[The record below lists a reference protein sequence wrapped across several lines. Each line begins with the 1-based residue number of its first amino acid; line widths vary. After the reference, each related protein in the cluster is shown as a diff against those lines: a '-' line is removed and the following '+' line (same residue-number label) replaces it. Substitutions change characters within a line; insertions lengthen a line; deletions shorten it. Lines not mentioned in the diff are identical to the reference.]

1 MEIKRKAAPP
11 EPLRTRRAFIR
22 YGAIAAALLLV
33 IGGAAGLLL
42 RGGAGSGNGNDAPMM
57 FSAEVA
63 ETRAAEDGDTNGMLV
78 LNDYDELY
86 ALLMETRNPHMRDLA
101 SGADTSGAVPEP
113 METGAPVPAEP
124 AMDNGGEKPLSA
136 KPVGEMNGA
145 GGEDYTETN
154 VQVKGVDEADIIKT
168 DGQYI
173 YYLTGEELI
182 IARADGENTRI
193 LSRTAYAAA
202 DAFSA
207 AYYGAQEMFLQ
218 NGCVAILASG
228 SASVLTKDRQ
238 FYQDQTAVLLY
249 DVSNPARPKL
259 KKTLGQSGYYLS
271 SRMVD
276 GVLYLVTTQYVWN
289 VMEGV
294 PVSFAPSTWRDGSY
308 ETVAVSNIYVPDRG
322 LTDCYTI
329 VSSIDMQQADAIDE
343 VKAVL
348 GNGGS
353 IYCSGDRMLLAA
365 SDWTSETGDI
375 APDETGKNV
384 QITKSGSRTS
394 LVLFS
399 LDKGRIEKL
408 ADCTLNG
415 QLLNQFSMD
424 EYEGVFR
431 IVTTVDNYTEKIY
444 TDGID
449 TYEYEDERY
458 NCLYALNA
466 SLEPLGALEN
476 LAKDEEV
483 KSVRFDGDIA
493 YFVTFRQTDPLFTVD
508 LSDPAKPAVMS
519 TLKIPGFS
527 SYLHVYADGRLLG
540 VGYDADENTGW
551 QQGVKLTMFD
561 TSDKADVKEL
571 TTKLLKADWTPVG
584 YNHKSIL
591 VDAKRN
597 IIAFPAD
604 DCYYVFSYDEATGFT
619 QEGKLASGSG
629 GWGENLR
636 GLFIG
641 DMLYICSSTRLTVIS
656 LPGFAEVK
664 TLEFAAG

>member
-1 MEIKRKAAPP
+1 MEIKKKAAAS
-11 EPLRTRRAFIR
+11 EPLRTRRAFMR

-33 IGGAAGLLL
+33 IGGTAGLLL

-124 AMDNGGEKPLSA
+124 AMDNGGEKLLSA

-218 NGCVAILASG
+218 DGCVAILASG

-238 FYQDQTAVLLY
+238 FYQDQTSVLLY

-276 GVLYLVTTQYVWN
+276 GVQSRLVDQWDTTVIHQAWRPVIVYINGQYWGHYNLRERAGVDMVFVSSNAGLQRESAAAALAAAGAGAMDARQLEASVRRILSAKERWIRAAEPEN
-289 VMEGV
+289 AGRAGDFAAAARMAREAIAAVRGKACRAGEKTFFCGCADYRMTQAANADPEAKPFPEYMGARFGAKFAVCSRDPEEAEIAELVKRAEGAENIIFSSCNAHLFRGQLALAAALAGKGV
-294 PVSFAPSTWRDGSY
+294 PM
-308 ETVAVSNIYVPDRG
+308 TVAALRNPYDLSLMPEN
-322 LTDCYTI
+322 T
-329 VSSIDMQQADAIDE
+329 A
-343 VKAVL
+343 
-348 GNGGS
+348 
-353 IYCSGDRMLLAA
+353 LLAA
-365 SDWTSETGDI
+365 FDYTRD
-375 APDETGKNV
+375 
-384 QITKSGSRTS
+384 S
-394 LVLFS
+394 LAA
-399 LDKGRIEKL
+399 L
-408 ADCTLNG
+408 AD
-415 QLLNQFSMD
+415 
-424 EYEGVFR
+424 
-431 IVTTVDNYTEKIY
+431 
-444 TDGID
+444 
-449 TYEYEDERY
+449 
-458 NCLYALNA
+458 
-466 SLEPLGALEN
+466 
-476 LAKDEEV
+476 
-483 KSVRFDGDIA
+483 
-493 YFVTFRQTDPLFTVD
+493 
-508 LSDPAKPAVMS
+508 
-519 TLKIPGFS
+519 
-527 SYLHVYADGRLLG
+527 
-540 VGYDADENTGW
+540 
-551 QQGVKLTMFD
+551 
-561 TSDKADVKEL
+561 
-571 TTKLLKADWTPVG
+571 
-584 YNHKSIL
+584 
-591 VDAKRN
+591 
-597 IIAFPAD
+597 
-604 DCYYVFSYDEATGFT
+604 VFS
-619 QEGKLASGSG
+619 G
-629 GWGENLR
+629 GDCR
-636 GLFIG
+636 GAMPVAL
-641 DMLYICSSTRLTVIS
+641 
-656 LPGFAEVK
+656 
-664 TLEFAAG
+664 